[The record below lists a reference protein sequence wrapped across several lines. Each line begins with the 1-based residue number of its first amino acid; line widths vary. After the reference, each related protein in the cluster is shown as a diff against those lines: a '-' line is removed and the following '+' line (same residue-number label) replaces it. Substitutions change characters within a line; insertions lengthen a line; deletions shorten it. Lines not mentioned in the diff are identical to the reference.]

1 MHGSFIY
8 FSTKWRWP
16 CFRSVPFNLRKRI
29 KYSPSTFSHT
39 SSGAENTGT
48 YTTLPWICRDSSS
61 QSRCTRRVTDSAAAG
76 AAPLFSLHR
85 RPSVIWGRNS
95 RSSNENPCF
104 ISIVPSVPASAA
116 ASGQAPVRYQSRSCL
131 FPGIHPYVSNNM
143 KKGGVFCAA
152 VRRIDL
158 SSAQRSTGTSPRNCR
173 VIWRFSGGGNHP
185 SSTAVRRC
193 SCHRSIL
200 CFSRSAGISA

>member
-8 FSTKWRWP
+8 FSWQNGADRA
-16 CFRSVPFNLRKRI
+16 FGQRFLHI
-29 KYSPSTFSHT
+29 QAQSPPTILSQKP
-39 SSGAENTGT
+39 SGAEATGT

-76 AAPLFSLHR
+76 ATPLFSLHR

-104 ISIVPSVPASAA
+104 ISIVPSLPASAA
-116 ASGQAPVRYQSRSCL
+116 ASGQAPVRYQSRSCP
-131 FPGIHPYVSNNM
+131 FPGIHPYVSNNT

-158 SSAQRSTGTSPRNCR
+158 SSAQRSAGTSPRNCR
-173 VIWRFSGGGNHP
+173 VMWRFSGGENRPP
-185 SSTAVRRC
+185 SIVVRNRF
-193 SCHRSIL
+193 CHCMIP